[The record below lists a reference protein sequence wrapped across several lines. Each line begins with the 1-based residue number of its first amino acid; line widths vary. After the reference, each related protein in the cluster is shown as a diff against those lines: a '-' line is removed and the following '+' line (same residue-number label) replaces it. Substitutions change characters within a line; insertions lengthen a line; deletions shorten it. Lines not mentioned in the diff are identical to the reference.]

1 VSDLIYEK
9 RDGIAYLT
17 VNRPK
22 RRNTFSPQVVMS
34 SKDAREG
41 PRAFREKR
49 DPVFTGE

>member
-1 VSDLIYEK
+1 MSDPIYEK
-9 RDGIAYLT
+9 PNGMPIAEAFEIE
-17 VNRPK
+17 NEC
-22 RRNTFSPQVVMS
+22 SQVVMS